1 MRRPAQRPLF
11 KGITMIE
18 EWKDETIDVGS
29 AISTITF
36 KQYPN
41 NWDLLA
47 LLSQENDNIIFD
59 LSFGGNVNTRR
70 RSSVS
75 PLSIHEELGFNKRHI
90 VAAHLET
97 DCFIDYSELYD
108 WSGLE
113 QLYLHI
119 SNPDVDYYDDNELG
133 NFRMALVNLAAD
145 KLKHVYCDISACTD
159 TAQEQIK
166 SLLKTLDNQPK
177 IEFIEQRA
185 RRKGGKLSR

>member
-1 MRRPAQRPLF
+1 
-11 KGITMIE
+11 MIE
-18 EWKDETIDVGS
+18 EWEDEIIDVGN
-29 AISTITF
+29 AISAITF
-36 KQYPN
+36 KQRPK
-41 NWDLLA
+41 NWELLT
-47 LLSQENDNIIFD
+47 LLTEANDNIAFD
-59 LSFGGNVNTRR
+59 FSFGGNVNTRR
-70 RSSVS
+70 LNSVS
-75 PLSIHEELGFNKRHI
+75 PFSIYEELGFNKRHI

-133 NFRMALVNLAAD
+133 NFRMTLVNLAAD

-177 IEFIEQRA
+177 IEFIEQRG
-185 RRKGGKLSR
+185 RRKAGKTGL